1 MCIVI
6 SNNPPIVPVMKSEG
20 VFYAVRDMLINRRF
34 ASIKFDPE
42 AITHRKDLTIQIKES
57 IKSQFVMIQ

>member
-6 SNNPPIVPVMKSEG
+6 SNNPPIVTVMKGEG
-20 VFYAVRDMLINRRF
+20 VFYAVRDMLINRGP
-34 ASIKFDPE
+34 ASIKFHPE
-42 AITHRKDLTIQIKES
+42 AITHCKYLTIQIKES